1 MTLSTEQVAHFRR
14 EGYLAVPNFFGA
26 AEVAALRGGLAE
38 LKEAGVFSN
47 VATEGDGATASAD
60 KQNLQICPLACHH
73 RFFAALV
80 FHPRVRETVPQL
92 VGHPAYKFLD
102 QIFLKPARVGVGTNW
117 HQDNAYFD
125 FADPMVGTAMWI
137 AIHDATLANGT
148 IRVIPR
154 AFERLMPH
162 RRDPDSDHH
171 TRCHPADEGQAVPIE
186 LEAGGVLF
194 FCFGTPHA
202 TTANNTD
209 RERAG
214 LSYHFLAVHNERRE
228 LLALDQPNRPELK
241 TYGEAGKVHGP
252 ILSGPD
258 YSAGLSE
265 YGCDMEAVLAAETE
279 RLAGDARA
287 AFH

>member
-1 MTLSTEQVAHFRR
+1 MPLSTEQVAHFRR
-14 EGYLAVPNFFGA
+14 EGYVAVANFFGA

-38 LKEAGVFSN
+38 LKEAGVFAN
-47 VATEGDGATASAD
+47 VAIDGDGVTTTAR
-60 KQNLQICPLACHH
+60 QNLQVCPLAHHH
-73 RFFAALV
+73 RFFAALP
-80 FHPRVRETVPQL
+80 FHPRVREAVPQL

-102 QIFLKPARVGVGTNW
+102 QIFLKPPRVGAGTNW

-137 AIHDATLANGT
+137 AIHDANLANGT

-162 RRDPDSDHH
+162 RRDPESDHH
-171 TRCHPADEGQAVPIE
+171 TRCHPPDEGKAVPIE

-214 LSYHFLAVHNERRE
+214 LSYHFLTVHNERRE

-279 RLAGDARA
+279 RLAGVTARA